1 MRQNEIYSSIVLN
14 LTRVYEFVMRKYFN
28 FLLSFSTVAYL
39 AFFYVI
45 DGIFLFSKGEGATR
59 KVSVYGRGSKKN
71 VDRWKRGLP
80 QKCGRS
86 CQRGDG
92 LSKETI

>member
-45 DGIFLFSKGEGATR
+45 DGIFLFS
-59 KVSVYGRGSKKN
+59 
-71 VDRWKRGLP
+71 
-80 QKCGRS
+80 
-86 CQRGDG
+86 
-92 LSKETI
+92 